1 MKTLIVYSRRC
12 HDVAESLLWIN
23 KMVRPSPFQSICD
36 LLAHTFSTNS
46 IPATAKIPIIGRPRI
61 EKQVECRRLVDGV
74 HEVSKAFTS
83 QKMVLDVFGKVGS
96 YAFNSKMT
104 IAQMFM
110 ESHYIHIEDSSMRI
124 SLRE

>member
-1 MKTLIVYSRRC
+1 MKTLIVYPRRC

-74 HEVSKAFTS
+74 HEVSKASTS
-83 QKMVLDVFGKVGS
+83 QKMVFLELAVL
-96 YAFNSKMT
+96 ALARIMC
-104 IAQMFM
+104 A
-110 ESHYIHIEDSSMRI
+110 YIHSQNGSAI
-124 SLRE
+124 LAQA